1 MMKNSFFGLFV
12 LPFLLL
18 SCQADADKNAAPQS
32 QTVNVAPQPSEAEM
46 AQSLYQLPD
55 TFRNQDNQPML
66 LSDFKGKPTVI
77 SMVFTYCGYACPRL
91 TADMQQIEKQLGTDA
106 DKVHFVLVSFDVD
119 RDVPERLKAYA
130 GEQQL
135 DKNFTLLHGS
145 EDAVRNLGV
154 LLDIQ
159 FEKDEDGNFAHGNI
173 ITVLDPYGIIR
184 YRKEG
189 LEQNHDQTIA
199 EVKKFL

>member
-1 MMKNSFFGLFV
+1 MMKNIFFGLLA

-32 QTVNVAPQPSEAEM
+32 QTVHVAPQPSEAEM

-55 TFRNQDNQPML
+55 TFRNQDNQPMM

-91 TADMQQIEKQLGTDA
+91 TADMQQIEKQLGADA
-106 DKVHFVLVSFDVD
+106 DKVNFVLVSFDVE

-130 GEQQL
+130 QEQQL

-173 ITVLDPYGIIR
+173 INVLDPYGIIR
-184 YRKEG
+184 HRKEG

-199 EVKKFL
+199 EVQKYL